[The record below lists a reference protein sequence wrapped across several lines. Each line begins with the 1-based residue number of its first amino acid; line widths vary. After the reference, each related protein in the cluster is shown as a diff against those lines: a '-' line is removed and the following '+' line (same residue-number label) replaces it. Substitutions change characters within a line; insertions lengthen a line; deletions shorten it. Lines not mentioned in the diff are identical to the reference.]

1 MGINYIHNY
10 TTRKVFKIPSLLM
23 KEFNRFLRMIIY
35 NADMMINI
43 AIKHDT
49 IDNAIITDDFLSS
62 GFLLKIDLN
71 NFDKTN

>member
-1 MGINYIHNY
+1 
-10 TTRKVFKIPSLLM
+10 M

-49 IDNAIITDDFLSS
+49 INTAIITDDSLSS